1 MIPGTSC
8 QATVVL
14 SLRDKIHSRFPTQ
27 SGGFRAASERPA
39 LEESPPERGHGRFW
53 DAFMTTFELRVTL
66 GDQWNRDNLKGS
78 DESAF
83 SRSSGGGLRRGRFL
97 PYQCTLSF
105 AVARRV
111 NVLVDESSR
120 AFPR

>member
-8 QATVVL
+8 QASVVL
-14 SLRDKIHSRFPTQ
+14 SLRDKIHPWFPAQ
-27 SGGFRAASERPA
+27 AGGFQ
-39 LEESPPERGHGRFW
+39 ERGHGRFW

-83 SRSSGGGLRRGRFL
+83 SRSSDGDLRRGRFL

-111 NVLVDESSR
+111 NVLVHESSR
-120 AFPR
+120 ELPR

>member
-1 MIPGTSC
+1 MIQEGSWL
-8 QATVVL
+8 VL
-14 SLRDKIHSRFPTQ
+14 E
-27 SGGFRAASERPA
+27 GFYDNFRTKGYTR
-39 LEESPPERGHGRFW
+39 
-53 DAFMTTFELRVTL
+53 
-66 GDQWNRDNLKGS
+66 DQWNRDNLKGS